1 MTARSAAGW
10 LAGGARS
17 VPSGCA
23 VQATLLFGSLLAL
36 FLNALFLG
44 HRADD
49 AGSPAPVPVN
59 VEREAPTAEP
69 RNDGP
74 DGWPLPQ
81 PLDERAPRIARVATG
96 NATAYG

>member
-1 MTARSAAGW
+1 MTARSAP
-10 LAGGARS
+10 GGARS

-36 FLNALFLG
+36 FLTALFLD
-44 HRADD
+44 HRADG

-59 VEREAPTAEP
+59 AAREAPAAEP
-69 RNDGP
+69 RNEGP
-74 DGWPLPQ
+74 DGWPVQQ

-96 NATAYG
+96 NAAAYG